1 MTRQR
6 APLDL
11 REILQHLTRSA
22 RTESYASLLWR
33 SLKEDAGLLV
43 SQGIRNSIAGSLL
56 VPRVVRWLIYRMTGL
71 EIDTFKVREEC
82 RINNNHV
89 AVGAGTSLNR
99 ACYFEGSGAIRIGR
113 DASIGPECAFI
124 TSVHDWDA
132 DGVLSHPRYLPITIG
147 DRVWLGARVLVLP
160 GAVVGA
166 DAVVAAGAVVRG
178 SLRAGGVYAGVPARW
193 ISDRVPDAANINR
206 VAGARAGEGD
216 THETEA

>member
-1 MTRQR
+1 MTRDR

-11 REILQHLTRSA
+11 REILQHLTHSA

-56 VPRVVRWLIYRMTGL
+56 VPRVVRWLIYRLSGL

-89 AVGAGTSLNR
+89 AVGAGTALSR
-99 ACYFEGSGAIRIGR
+99 ACYFEGNGAIRIGR

-124 TSVHDWDA
+124 TSVHDWDEN
-132 DGVLSHPRYLPITIG
+132 GELSHSRYLPIAIG
-147 DRVWLGARVLVLP
+147 DRVWFGARVLVLP
-160 GAVVGA
+160 GAVVGD
-166 DAVVAAGAVVRG
+166 DAVVGAGAVVRG
-178 SLRAGGVYAGVPARW
+178 SLKSGGVYAGVPARW
-193 ISDRVPDAANINR
+193 ISDRMPGAGKAGGTTGDSDTR
-206 VAGARAGEGD
+206 ESVA
-216 THETEA
+216 